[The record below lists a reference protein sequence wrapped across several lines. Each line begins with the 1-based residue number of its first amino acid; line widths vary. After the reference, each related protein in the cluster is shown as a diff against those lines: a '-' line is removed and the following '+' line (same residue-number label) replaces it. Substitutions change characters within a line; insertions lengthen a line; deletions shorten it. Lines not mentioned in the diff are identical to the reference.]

1 MNKSQLV
8 DTVASKFNL
17 PRKKVEKS
25 VDLVFDSMAATM
37 AGGGRVEI
45 RGIGSFAIRY
55 YGAYTGRNPRTGEE
69 INVKPKKLPYFKV
82 GKELKLRVRE
92 G

>member
-8 DTVASKFNL
+8 GVVASRLNL
-17 PRKKVEKS
+17 SKKRVERS
-25 VDLVFDSMAATM
+25 VDLVFDSMAAAM

-45 RGIGSFAIRY
+45 RGVGSFVIRY
-55 YGAYTGRNPRTGEE
+55 YGAYMGRNPRTGEE
-69 INVKPKKLPYFKV
+69 INVKSKKLPYFKV
-82 GKELKLRVRE
+82 GKELRLRVRE